1 MAKDKRID
9 AYIANAPEYAQPI
22 LKRIR
27 ELVHAAVPD
36 VEETIKWR
44 HPAFD
49 YQGSMCMMVA
59 FKNYA
64 MLSFWK
70 GKIMADP
77 AGMMLLDDRDAVGY
91 LGQWASVKDM
101 PTDKV
106 IKQYVKEAARINK
119 EGIKLPARP
128 KKDAAELVV
137 PDYFTKAL
145 NKNKKAK
152 QVFEGFSYSHK
163 KEYLEWITDAKTEPT
178 RDKRI
183 AQALEWIAEGKG
195 RNWKYQKK

>member
-1 MAKDKRID
+1 MVDKRID
-9 AYIANAPEYAQPI
+9 AYIAKAPEFAQPI
-22 LKRIR
+22 LTRIR
-27 ELVHAAVPD
+27 DLVHAAVPE
-36 VEETIKWR
+36 VEETVKWR

-49 YQGSMCMMVA
+49 YNGSMCMMVA

-64 MLSFWK
+64 MISFWK

-77 AGMMLLDDRDAVGY
+77 AGIMILDDRDAVGH

-101 PTDKV
+101 PSDKLM
-106 IKQYVKEAARINK
+106 KQYIKEAARINT

-128 KKDAAELVV
+128 KKDKAELVI

-145 NKNKKAK
+145 GKNKKAK
-152 QVFEGFSYSHK
+152 QVFEDFSYSHR
-163 KEYLEWITDAKTEPT
+163 KEYLEWITDAKTEET
-178 RDKRI
+178 RNKRI
-183 AQALEWIAEGKG
+183 ATALEWMEEGKG